1 MKLRNKIHT
10 YIENHKDEITEILKE
25 MIKIPS
31 VKGEASKE
39 YPNGLNA
46 AKMLDFCHKLYRDN
60 GFETELNHKEGYLVS
75 YFGEGKKTLG
85 MFSHA
90 DVVAP
95 GEAWV
100 LTNPFE
106 PKEIDGYLIG
116 RGAKDDKSAVLIS
129 LYCAKMLKELSI
141 PFNSR
146 LIMFTGNGEETG
158 MEDLK
163 NYLKSHEAPDFTI
176 INDNEFP
183 LYRGNKGK
191 IVFKA
196 TNNSPLKGIKH
207 FEGGEHGTNVAK
219 ATAVLDY
226 SDEIFNYYKSKEN
239 DNFKI
244 SLENGDII
252 LKAFG
257 ISKHA
262 AFPEGSVNAAAIIAE
277 NLKNCELL
285 PKETRGVCKFISG
298 VCGDYYGKYLGIDNS
313 DPEFGKLTIVNDEI
327 EANESCIT
335 LSFNL
340 RHGTSINQAETIEK
354 LKSEF
359 LKEDFEVKISDSADA
374 HLTEKNHPMLL
385 AIKETYEEYTG
396 EKVKEMGVNPSGT
409 YGRLLPYAAEIGLS
423 LNINDKKPPFSLP
436 VGHGEIHQPD
446 EYLDIEGFFKAM
458 ELTMLMLLKCD
469 NTDI

>member
-1 MKLRNKIHT
+1 MKFKNEIHS
-10 YIENHKDEITEILKE
+10 YIENRKDEIINTLKE
-25 MIKIPS
+25 MVKIPS
-31 VKGEASKE
+31 VKGEADE
-39 YPNGLNA
+39 NYPNGVKTA
-46 AKMLDFCHKLYRDN
+46 EMLDFCEKLYKEN
-60 GFETELNHKEGYLVS
+60 GFETELNHKEGYLLS
-75 YFGEGKKTLG
+75 YFGKGKKTLG
-85 MFSHA
+85 MFSHG

-95 GEAWV
+95 GETWV
-100 LTNPFE
+100 LTSPFE

-116 RGAKDDKSAVLIS
+116 RGVKDDKSAILIS

-163 NYLKSHEAPDFTI
+163 NYLKSHKAPDFTI

-183 LYRGNKGK
+183 LFRGNKGK

-226 SDEIFNYYKSKEN
+226 SDELFIYFKSKEN
-239 DNFKI
+239 ENFKVTKG
-244 SLENGDII
+244 NGEII

-277 NLKNCELL
+277 NIKNCELL
-285 PKETRGVCKFISG
+285 PIEIRKTSEFIAG
-298 VCGDYYGKYLGIDNS
+298 VCGDYYGKYLGVDNS
-313 DPEFGKLTIVNDEI
+313 DPEFGNLTIVNDEI
-327 EANESCIT
+327 EADENGIT

-340 RHGTSINQAETIEK
+340 RHGTSVNQAETIEK

-359 LKEDFEVKISDSADA
+359 SSHGFEVNISDSADA
-374 HLTEKNHPMLL
+374 HLTEKDHPLL
-385 AIKETYEEYTG
+385 LKVKEAYEEYTG
-396 EKVKEMGVNPSGT
+396 EKITEMGINPSGT
-409 YGRLLPYAAEIGLS
+409 YGRLLPGAAEIGLS
-423 LNINDKKPPFSLP
+423 LNINDKKPPFTLP
-436 VGHGEIHQPD
+436 AGHGEIHQPD

>member
-1 MKLRNKIHT
+1 MKLRDEIHS
-10 YIENHKDEITEILKE
+10 YIQTHKDEITETLKE

-46 AKMLDFCHKLYRDN
+46 AKMLDFCHKLYKEN

-75 YFGEGKKTLG
+75 YFGKGSKTLG

-90 DVVAP
+90 DVVSP
-95 GEAWV
+95 GENWV

-116 RGAKDDKSAVLIS
+116 RGAKDDKSAILIS
-129 LYCAKMLKELSI
+129 LYCAKMLKELSVH
-141 PFNSR
+141 FNSR
-146 LIMFTGNGEETG
+146 LVMFTGNGEETG
-158 MEDLK
+158 MQDLK
-163 NYLKSHEAPDFTI
+163 NYLKTHKAPDFTI

-183 LYRGNKGK
+183 LFRGNKGK

-196 TNNSPLKGIKH
+196 VINSPLGGVKR
-207 FEGGEHGTNVAK
+207 FEGGEHGSNVAK

-226 SDEIFNYYKSKEN
+226 SGELFNYFKSKEN
-239 DNFKI
+239 DNFKV

-277 NLKNCELL
+277 NLKKCSYL
-285 PKETRGVCKFISG
+285 PIETRKVSEFIEG
-298 VCGDYYGKYLGIDNS
+298 VCGDYYGKYLDIDNS

-327 EANESCIT
+327 EANENGIT

-340 RHGTSINQAETIEK
+340 RHGTSINQTETIEK

-359 LKEDFEVKISDSADA
+359 SSHGFEVEISDSADA
-374 HLTEKNHPMLL
+374 HLTPKDHPMLL

-396 EKVKEMGVNPSGT
+396 EKVTEMGINPSGT

-446 EYLDIEGFFKAM
+446 EYLHIEGFLDAM